1 MVPESGPGY
10 HDYYHY
16 RPVLAAVMEEKLSQY
31 LEVELK
37 GVTVMR
43 ISIITMIMRDPLGG
57 RGGSW

>member
-1 MVPESGPGY
+1 
-10 HDYYHY
+10 
-16 RPVLAAVMEEKLSQY
+16 MEEKLSQY